1 MGTFPLAS
9 SRTIHVVV
17 LMPLALSTNG
27 AFTGG
32 QDPQN
37 YTVVQQSD
45 IDTVANSF
53 KQPAQQSAQTA
64 LNGLKHANEQFV
76 NKAQCTNNVTSNAN
90 VGDKATSVTVSVTA
104 TCTGEVY
111 DQAGAETIAANLLKG
126 EADKDTGG
134 NYALS
139 GNVLSSITSVTA
151 NSTGNLAVLA
161 KAQGVWVYQFDATA
175 KTTLAKLIVGK
186 AQNDAT
192 TLLSATSRGEQ
203 GGWDQHPEW
212 GNDAANGL

>member
-1 MGTFPLAS
+1 MMPCWYSWRVILVLVRMGMQQFQHTLLLLEPVGTFLLVIL
-9 SRTIHVVV
+9 RTIRAVVT
-17 LMPLALSTNG
+17 LPLVSPRLARLPEGKT
-27 AFTGG
+27 
-32 QDPQN
+32 PQN

-64 LNGLKHANEQFV
+64 LDGLKHANEQFV
-76 NKAQCTNNVTSNAN
+76 NKPQCTNNVTSNPN

-151 NSTGNLAVLA
+151 DSKGNLDGDGKGA
-161 KAQGVWVYQFDATA
+161 GS
-175 KTTLAKLIVGK
+175 VG
-186 AQNDAT
+186 
-192 TLLSATSRGEQ
+192 L
-203 GGWDQHPEW
+203 PV
-212 GNDAANGL
+212 

>member
-1 MGTFPLAS
+1 LFNQS
-9 SRTIHVVV
+9 
-17 LMPLALSTNG
+17 ALQ
-27 AFTGG
+27 A
-32 QDPQN
+32 
-37 YTVVQQSD
+37 
-45 IDTVANSF
+45 
-53 KQPAQQSAQTA
+53 AQTA
-64 LNGLKHANEQFV
+64 LDGLKHANEQFV
-76 NKAQCTNNVTSNAN
+76 NKALCTNNTSSNPN

-151 NSTGNLAVLA
+151 DSQGILTLMV
-161 KAQGVWVYQFDATA
+161 KAEGVKAYQFDTTA
-175 KTTLAKLIVGK
+175 KTNLAKLVVGK

-192 TLLSATSRGEQ
+192 NILLQQAGVSKVDGISI
-203 GGWDQHPEW
+203 
-212 GNDAANGL
+212 ANGGTTLPTDFNQIAIVVQSVPEVQATPAITP